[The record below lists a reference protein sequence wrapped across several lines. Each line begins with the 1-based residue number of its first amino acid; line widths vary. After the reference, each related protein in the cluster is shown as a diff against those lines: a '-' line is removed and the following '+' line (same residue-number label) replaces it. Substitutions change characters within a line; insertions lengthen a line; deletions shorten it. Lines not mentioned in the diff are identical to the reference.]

1 MLVNDFFTISKL
13 EKMDLKL
20 RLSWL
25 LMPIIKYLKGI
36 FRTSRCAGVCM
47 MQMVKEIIEKVIGEK
62 TNLVR
67 AGEMK
72 FLAIIDP
79 KENNMIWATLKY
91 NIEKTAI
98 WLCRLHFL
106 KSHLSILNLKDCLLL
121 STAFLTAGI
130 LYFAVS

>member
-13 EKMDLKL
+13 EKDGFEITAELVINANHK
-20 RLSWL
+20 
-25 LMPIIKYLKGI
+25 I
-36 FRTSRCAGVCM
+36 FEGHFPGHPVVPGVCM

-91 NIEKTAI
+91 NIEE
-98 WLCRLHFL
+98 
-106 KSHLSILNLKDCLLL
+106 N
-121 STAFLTAGI
+121 GNM
-130 LYFAVS
+130 AVSATFFKESLIHFKFKGLFASQQPHS

>member
-13 EKMDLKL
+13 EKEGFEIKAEL
-20 RLSWL
+20 
-25 LMPIIKYLKGI
+25 IINANHKI
-36 FRTSRCAGVCM
+36 FEGHFPGHPVVPGVCM

-91 NIEKTAI
+91 NIEE
-98 WLCRLHFL
+98 
-106 KSHLSILNLKDCLLL
+106 N
-121 STAFLTAGI
+121 GNM
-130 LYFAVS
+130 AVSATFFKESLIHFKFKGLFASQQPHS